1 MRPYPRFPAQ
11 WIHRCQTPIARMPGV
26 FKPVAVQPMQLR
38 SSPGVSTTL
47 NLENT

>member
-11 WIHRCQTPIARMPGV
+11 WIHRCQTPIPRVGSV
-26 FKPVAVQPMQLR
+26 FKPISVQPMQLR
-38 SSPGVSTTL
+38 ASPGVSTTL